1 MSPAILRFGGR
12 CRTITNTAA
21 IAFQHFPFF
30 FTTGTHL
37 SLEMDVVKGHH
48 GCLFFCFFLL
58 TNSVECSFRDKW
70 NRPCL
75 SPPKKKKRKRRP
87 SGNLFSFSS
96 RSCHSKD
103 NATFVSAPVG
113 EVREKAQL
121 LVVVFSSLIGSR
133 LDLWHGQWHTHTHT
147 HTHNTGR
154 LIIGKV
160 ANTKERRTEK
170 KNQNQNNKTIPDE
183 KEKVPRELE
192 RKWAGPCGALW
203 WVG

>member
-30 FTTGTHL
+30 FPTGTHL

-75 SPPKKKKRKRRP
+75 SPKKKRKEKDDPAGTCFLFLLVRVIPKTMRHLWAHR
-87 SGNLFSFSS
+87 SERLGKRHSCWLLFSH
-96 RSCHSKD
+96 RWLGP
-103 NATFVSAPVG
+103 VSTYGTA
-113 EVREKAQL
+113 
-121 LVVVFSSLIGSR
+121 S
-133 LDLWHGQWHTHTHT
+133 DTHTHTHT
-147 HTHNTGR
+147 HTTRDVSLLGR
-154 LIIGKV
+154 WPIPKKEEPKKKIKIKIIKQFQM
-160 ANTKERRTEK
+160 K
-170 KNQNQNNKTIPDE
+170 KKKFQESWNESGRGRAALCDE
-183 KEKVPRELE
+183 
-192 RKWAGPCGALW
+192 
-203 WVG
+203 